1 MSLRAHFFCAAI
13 FKGLFIKLRVGIWS
27 TTMTVASIPSRAL
40 LGIDAVEVMVEAHLS
55 AGLPGFTLVGL
66 PETAV
71 KESR

>member
-1 MSLRAHFFCAAI
+1 
-13 FKGLFIKLRVGIWS
+13 
-27 TTMTVASIPSRAL
+27 MTIASIPSRAL

-71 KESR
+71 KESRERNHQLGS